1 MRDDDTG
8 APTEPV
14 ATEDSAAGE
23 PVRRQRLS
31 ISARA
36 TLLMGLS
43 MGTIVAVTAVLPAA
57 SSSTSK
63 P

>member
-1 MRDDDTG
+1 MRDNHTG

-14 ATEDSAAGE
+14 PTEDSAAGV
-23 PVRRQRLS
+23 PVKRQRLS
-31 ISARA
+31 ISSRA
-36 TLLMGLS
+36 SLLMGLS

-57 SSSTSK
+57 SASTSK